1 MGERLR
7 RLWGIGKQSDYVT
20 RFIHSS
26 NMRAAIYMAF
36 IVICLEIWMVL
47 SLASNIM
54 ESAAAGKPRD
64 FMWIVNHGAW
74 YVVLLAVAAA
84 VLIHA
89 IRYMRGKTFNMRVGN
104 ILLVVFSVA
113 CLVFGIHFGN
123 NSYVKGDQIL
133 AFVTMTLFVFGMLVW
148 KPVPVFI
155 ASIVTFGGFY
165 LYIDH
170 NLPANYSLQVNLF
183 TLWISTVVVAL
194 AAYNQQ
200 LSEAHKSEDI
210 KRVNERLRHIASFDE
225 LTGMP
230 NMHSFNG
237 AVNVLFEGI
246 GDFDIQYSILYMDIE
261 HFKAYNDKHG
271 FGAGDCLLQD
281 MAHGLLQI
289 FADEM
294 VARFSDDHF
303 VAICESRVA
312 EERAAAAQEV
322 LKGLRGEVRLHLKTG
337 IYKPKME
344 EGINVSQACDKARYA
359 CNEIKKRPG
368 VFVNYFDNTLDTDV
382 KRRQHIIN
390 NIKRAASEGWIKA
403 YYQPVVRCADGSG
416 ELCGYEALA
425 RWIDPQYG
433 FLSPGEFIPVLEKAE
448 ISYKLDLHM
457 VDCVLDDICTKQDMG
472 IPVVPVSVN
481 FSVNDLVQIDIAAE
495 VSRRAD
501 ERGIDHKLL
510 VVELTESAASSNP
523 ELLKEQVRSLHEAGF
538 DVWMDDFGSGYSS
551 LNTLQEFDFDLIKL
565 DMEFVHG
572 LEGDYGERAQA
583 VVSSVLYGMS
593 RMGLDT
599 LAEGVETNSQAQFLQ
614 NAGCNMLQGYL
625 LCRPTSLEDILKS
638 TAKNPREHYE
648 EFAYWD
654 SVGRANLVDLCE
666 VKSADIV
673 GSASLAERPMGVVEL
688 RENEWRV
695 LRANDSYR
703 VFLRGMGIAFD
714 DGKRMLATTFNA
726 DLLDPEFP
734 EAAERSVASGAWERI
749 AGSLE
754 RGTGYQFYV
763 RHIASSMYA
772 KAFAVSSVPTLL
784 GNALGGF
791 GDVPVAYSV
800 CRAVFDDARER
811 IVDVAYAYANQMYLD
826 AVGAKERELVGHSI
840 LERIENVQKAKERWY
855 PYCRRAILLGETVH
869 DVVYSPEIDHW
880 LSFSIAPCSVEDYY
894 VFAFTM
900 ADAEQR
906 EREKLTVSL
915 DTADLI
921 IDIADAFSGEAS
933 YDVAMSQLLAALSRI
948 AHAKR
953 VSLIER
959 EPNALGVAF
968 EWCDEDVEPLI
979 GVMQGLKDVEF
990 DVWDRLTASGPL
1002 IVPDVYNSEGIDRGV
1017 LDMLAAR
1024 GITCMMVVPVK
1035 SDNVSLGYLVI
1046 DNYELDD
1053 DLDVIRLMES
1063 VASFVAT
1070 RMVNHRLVG
1079 ELRRNSQRDALT
1091 GILNRRGI
1099 DLAISKQMADRP
1111 GERFVLALM
1120 DIDDFKAV
1128 NDVHGH
1134 DVGDE
1139 ALRSLAQAILE
1150 SFPSDAI
1157 VGRNGGDEFL
1167 VMLYGYGMDEAGR
1180 MIGDL
1185 LARNLSC
1192 TLNGKCCHL
1201 SMSAGYASYPD
1212 QANDLMGVYRKADQA
1227 LYAVKLKEKSGC
1239 RAYSP
1244 DVEGQYRMQLGFT
1257 PRDIAASVP
1266 GAIVVSRYSHDWET
1280 LFVNEEALRLFE
1292 CDDFAD
1298 YMRLSGGTFVSVM
1311 HPDDIQRV
1319 HEELD
1324 AQIGTEDNEGKSFV
1338 TYRVVTKNKEVRNV
1352 LGSGRLV
1359 DVEGLG
1365 RVYYELIVN
1374 IDECRQAG
1382 ACMGNVPE

>member
-1 MGERLR
+1 MGNSSSDAVVGHHSLNLEIAPGGAMVFYADGETEFVHMNRHAAELLECDSVQEAMEFYTGGFRSIAHEEDLSMVDEFMYRLSR
-7 RLWGIGKQSDYVT
+7 DPDEASYIYLRVRTARGRIANVAVHGKYVPQEG
-20 RFIHSS
+20 S
-26 NMRAAIYMAF
+26 RAICNAF
-36 IVICLEIWMVL
+36 IVELMRNRTVDWLTGLPTMDRFYQLAGAQSHAYKKQGKRPVAVAFNLTGFKSYNDRYGRIGGDELLRLFAQLL
-47 SLASNIM
+47 SDAFGRNACAHFDGDHFYAIG
-54 ESAAAGKPRD
+54 EEATVED
-64 FMWIVNHGAW
+64 
-74 YVVLLAVAAA
+74 VVLGLLANYERESLDAKLPV
-84 VLIHA
+84 
-89 IRYMRGKTFNMRVGN
+89 RVG
-104 ILLVVFSVA
+104 LYA
-113 CLVFGIHFGN
+113 C
-123 NSYVKGDQIL
+123 
-133 AFVTMTLFVFGMLVW
+133 
-148 KPVPVFI
+148 
-155 ASIVTFGGFY
+155 
-165 LYIDH
+165 
-170 NLPANYSLQVNLF
+170 
-183 TLWISTVVVAL
+183 
-194 AAYNQQ
+194 
-200 LSEAHKSEDI
+200 E
-210 KRVNERLRHIASFDE
+210 
-225 LTGMP
+225 
-230 NMHSFNG
+230 
-237 AVNVLFEGI
+237 
-246 GDFDIQYSILYMDIE
+246 
-261 HFKAYNDKHG
+261 
-271 FGAGDCLLQD
+271 
-281 MAHGLLQI
+281 
-289 FADEM
+289 
-294 VARFSDDHF
+294 SDDDISAVGF
-303 VAICESRVA
+303 D
-312 EERAAAAQEV
+312 RA
-322 LKGLRGEVRLHLKTG
+322 KT
-337 IYKPKME
+337 
-344 EGINVSQACDKARYA
+344 ACDRERGVWRTHVAWFT
-359 CNEIKKRPG
+359 NEMSQGERIR
-368 VFVNYFDNTLDTDV
+368 VHVLESLDTAIA
-382 KRRQHIIN
+382 K
-390 NIKRAASEGWIKA
+390 GWVRP
-403 YYQPVVRCADGSG
+403 YYQAIARSATNDICG
-416 ELCGYEALA
+416 EEALA